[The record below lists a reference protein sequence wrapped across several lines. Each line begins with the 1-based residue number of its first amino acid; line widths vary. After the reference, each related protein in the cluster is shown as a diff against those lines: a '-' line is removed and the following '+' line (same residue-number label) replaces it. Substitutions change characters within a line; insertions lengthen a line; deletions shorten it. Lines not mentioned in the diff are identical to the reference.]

1 MQPGTGQ
8 TEFRTLTPM
17 PDQQPSND
25 LLARL
30 RDALGSNQID
40 LWSVWLTYF
49 SLGGNAD
56 AFDLDAYIHELITPP
71 ATDQALLQQAC
82 REILILPP

>member
-1 MQPGTGQ
+1 
-8 TEFRTLTPM
+8 M

-30 RDALGSNQID
+30 RTALASNQLN
-40 LWSVWLTYF
+40 LWSVWLAYV

-56 AFDLDAYIHELITPP
+56 TFSLDTYVHELISPP
-71 ATDQALLQQAC
+71 AYDQMVLEQAAW
-82 REILILPP
+82 EILDLTP